1 MSEPSIYDIIINPE
15 CLASLLD
22 LALTIG
28 SGNSLYLWDKERF
41 VVAEVAWTVFFIG
54 SFVVLMGLL
63 VVVCVVLKI
72 MGAAER
78 RLLDLPGEW
87 LFVHCGAGAAA
98 FSSSFRCCEGPRRC

>member
-54 SFVVLMGLL
+54 SFVVLMGLKL
-63 VVVCVVLKI
+63 ADVV
-72 MGAAER
+72 AASPVAQISAKLREASAMR
-78 RLLDLPGEW
+78 ALP
-87 LFVHCGAGAAA
+87 
-98 FSSSFRCCEGPRRC
+98 EGRHADPKTLQRSL